1 MPATTTSVQFNLAK
15 VFDTLVDSLA
25 DRECVIWRDRR
36 LTYAE
41 VADRSR
47 RLGSY
52 LHARGL
58 GVRTEREHLAGH
70 ESGQDHL
77 ALALYNGNEY
87 LEGMLGAFGARLAP
101 FNVNYR
107 YVGEELRYLLN
118 DARPRAL
125 ILLASMAPILSEVL
139 PTLESPPDVLLQVA
153 DDSGH
158 DLLPGAV
165 DYEDALAGSS
175 PQDIPVEV
183 SPDDLYILY
192 TGGTTGMPKGVLW
205 RQHDIFMAA
214 MGGRKVGTWEIVTSY
229 QGLTDRLGDSFPLR
243 LLLLPPLMHGA
254 AQWAAFMLMAQG
266 ATIVFPNDPRRVD
279 PDDVWSTVERE
290 KANTMTIVGD
300 AVLRPLIMQLDHKQ
314 YDLSS
319 FFAVGNGGAPLTPA
333 VRELALAR
341 LPNLMISDSAGSSET
356 GAQMHVVTGRGGK
369 AGAFLPGPGTVVVD
383 ESLTAVLPPGHD
395 GNGWLAQTGNVP
407 LGYLGDPE
415 KTARTFPVVDGVRY
429 SIPGDR
435 ARHLADGEIELLGRD
450 SVTVNS
456 GGEKIF
462 VEEVERAI
470 AGHPAVA
477 DVVVAG
483 RPSERWGQEVV
494 AMVQLADGAHTTAQ
508 SIVDHASGFIARY
521 KLPKAVAFVPLVQRS
536 PSGKADYRWA
546 AEQAVDASAGRV
558 TTVTLTTDR
567 HLLRPF
573 EARDRTPFAELN
585 VHPLVVESLGSAPSR
600 AESDDMLE
608 RYGAEMR
615 SEGWGLWAVELRDGP
630 SFVGMVGLHAVRPDI
645 PCAPAVEV
653 GWRLHPDHWG
663 HGYATEGAEAA
674 LRHGFSQGDLDEIV
688 SFTTTLNVRSQ
699 AVMTRLGMTR
709 DEDGDF
715 DHPNLPEGSPLRRHV
730 LYRIRPG

>member
-1 MPATTTSVQFNLAK
+1 VPTVPEQTPSVQFNLPQA
-15 VFDTLVDSLA
+15 FDTLVETLA
-25 DRECVIWRDRR
+25 DRECLIWRERR
-36 LTYAE
+36 LTYGDVAE
-41 VADRSR
+41 RSR
-47 RLGSY
+47 RLAAY
-52 LHARGL
+52 LHAQGL
-58 GVRTEREHLAGH
+58 GIRHPRESLAGH
-70 ESGQDHL
+70 ESGQDHV

-87 LEGMLGAFGARLAP
+87 LEGMLGSYRARVAP

-118 DARPRAL
+118 DAKPRAL
-125 ILLASMAPILSEVL
+125 ILHASLAPILSEVL
-139 PTLESPPDVLLQVA
+139 PTLDSPPEVLLQVS
-153 DDSGH
+153 DQSGH
-158 DLLPGAV
+158 ALLPGAV
-165 DYEDALAGSS
+165 DYEEALAASS
-175 PQDIPVEV
+175 PEGAPVDP

-229 QGLTDRLGDSFPLR
+229 EDITKRLAESMPLR

-266 ATIVFPNDPRRVD
+266 ATIIFPDDPRRVD
-279 PDDVWSTVERE
+279 PDDVWRTVERE
-290 KANTMTIVGD
+290 RANTMTIVGD
-300 AVLRPLIMQLDHKQ
+300 AVLRPLIMQLDERS

-341 LPNLMISDSAGSSET
+341 LPNLVISDSAGSSET
-356 GAQMHVVTGRGGK
+356 GAQMYVVTGRDGA
-369 AGAFLPGPGTVVVD
+369 AGTFLPGPGTVVVN
-383 ESLTAVLPPGHD
+383 EELTAVLAPGHE
-395 GNGWLAQTGNVP
+395 GNGWLAQTGSVP

-435 ARHLADGEIELLGRD
+435 ARHLADGQIELLGRD

-494 AMVQLADGAHTTAQ
+494 AVVQLAAGDEWAGTDAR

-521 KLPKAVAFVPLVQRS
+521 KLPKAVAFVPLVERS

-546 AEQAVDASAGRV
+546 AEQAIDA
-558 TTVTLTTDR
+558 
-567 HLLRPF
+567 
-573 EARDRTPFAELN
+573 
-585 VHPLVVESLGSAPSR
+585 
-600 AESDDMLE
+600 
-608 RYGAEMR
+608 
-615 SEGWGLWAVELRDGP
+615 
-630 SFVGMVGLHAVRPDI
+630 
-645 PCAPAVEV
+645 
-653 GWRLHPDHWG
+653 
-663 HGYATEGAEAA
+663 
-674 LRHGFSQGDLDEIV
+674 
-688 SFTTTLNVRSQ
+688 Q
-699 AVMTRLGMTR
+699 AV
-709 DEDGDF
+709 
-715 DHPNLPEGSPLRRHV
+715 
-730 LYRIRPG
+730 

>member
-1 MPATTTSVQFNLAK
+1 VQFNLARA
-15 VFDTLVDSLA
+15 FDTLVETLA
-25 DRECVIWRDRR
+25 DRECIVWKDRR
-36 LTYAE
+36 LTYGQVAE
-41 VADRSR
+41 RSR

-87 LEGMLGAFGARLAP
+87 LEGMLGSYRARVAP

-118 DARPRAL
+118 DANPRAL
-125 ILLASMAPILSEVL
+125 ILHASLAPMMAEVL

-165 DYEDALAGSS
+165 DYEDALAASS
-175 PQDIPVEV
+175 PEDVPVEV
-183 SPDDLYILY
+183 SADDLYILY

-214 MGGRKVGTWEIVTSY
+214 MGGRKVGTWDIVTSY
-229 QGLTDRLGDSFPLR
+229 QGITERLANSFPLK

-254 AQWAAFMLMAQG
+254 AQWSAFMLMAQG
-266 ATIVFPNDPRRVD
+266 ATIVFPDDPRRIN
-279 PDDVWSTVERE
+279 PDDVWRTVERE

-300 AVLRPLIMQLDHKQ
+300 AVLRPLVMQLDKAD

-341 LPNLMISDSAGSSET
+341 LPNLVISDSGGSSET
-356 GAQMHVVTGRGGK
+356 GAQMHVVAGK
-369 AGAFLPGPGTVVVD
+369 DDTVGNFLPGPGTVVVD
-383 ESLTAVLPPGHD
+383 EAFTAVLAAGHE
-395 GNGWLAQTGNVP
+395 GIGWLAQTGNIP
-407 LGYLGDPE
+407 LGYLGDAE
-415 KTARTFPVVDGVRY
+415 KTARTFPVIDGVRY

-435 ARHLADGEIELLGRD
+435 ARHLADGQIMLLGRD

-462 VEEVERAI
+462 VEEVERAV

-477 DVVVAG
+477 DVVVTG

-494 AMVQLADGAHTTAQ
+494 AVVQLDDGAETTGD
-508 SIVDHASGFIARY
+508 SIVEHASGFIARY
-521 KLPKAVAFVPLVQRS
+521 KLPKEVIFVPAIQRS

-546 AEQAVDASAGRV
+546 AAQAQAQAQAG
-558 TTVTLTTDR
+558 
-567 HLLRPF
+567 
-573 EARDRTPFAELN
+573 
-585 VHPLVVESLGSAPSR
+585 
-600 AESDDMLE
+600 
-608 RYGAEMR
+608 
-615 SEGWGLWAVELRDGP
+615 
-630 SFVGMVGLHAVRPDI
+630 
-645 PCAPAVEV
+645 
-653 GWRLHPDHWG
+653 
-663 HGYATEGAEAA
+663 
-674 LRHGFSQGDLDEIV
+674 
-688 SFTTTLNVRSQ
+688 
-699 AVMTRLGMTR
+699 
-709 DEDGDF
+709 
-715 DHPNLPEGSPLRRHV
+715 
-730 LYRIRPG
+730 